1 MEDAT
6 EQLDTSPN
14 ELTAEEK
21 EQLRQL
27 RIKTTKLENQLKK
40 LKTVTRT
47 KDSVQRENLIR
58 KARGKARH
66 AKMALE
72 MQVERLPHIGRVWY
86 DGLPAKVF
94 KKLPGRGRLLVRVW
108 SENGRIITNEGI
120 LELPYRNTITFVP
133 NDDLYVERNPNNP
146 DRFQLVA
153 GSEYNFRGVRIK

>member
-6 EQLDTSPN
+6 EQLDTSPDD
-14 ELTAEEK
+14 LTAEEK

-27 RIKTTKLENQLKK
+27 RIKATRLENQLKK

-47 KDSVQRENLIR
+47 KDSVQRENDLR
-58 KARGKARH
+58 KARGQARH
-66 AKMALE
+66 AEMAME
-72 MQVERLPHIGRVWY
+72 MQVERLPYTDRVWY

-94 KKLPGRGRLLVRVW
+94 KPLPGRGRLLVKVW
-108 SENGRIITNEGI
+108 SENGRVITHEGI